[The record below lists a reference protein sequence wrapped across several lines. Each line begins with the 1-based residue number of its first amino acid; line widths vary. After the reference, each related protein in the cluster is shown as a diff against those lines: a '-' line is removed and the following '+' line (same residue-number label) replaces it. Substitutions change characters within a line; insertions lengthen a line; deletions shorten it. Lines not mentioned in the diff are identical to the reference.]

1 MKIAFLFHFSPYL
14 LVVVHTAPHTFSR
27 LLPKF
32 LTASK
37 SFLIFSCSKV
47 AYAKLLFSK
56 KTHLKILKTNKYLH
70 INRVSRQF
78 FFDSYFVY
86 SNVCVCQKIVLI
98 ALVFIQS
105 LKRFFSF
112 DEVIVAGFIMVKIKL
127 VLMAKTNCFDFECRQ
142 HIVLGRNK
150 KYC

>member
-78 FFDSYFVY
+78 FFDSYFFILMYVY
-86 SNVCVCQKIVLI
+86 RAVRDS
-98 ALVFIQS
+98 
-105 LKRFFSF
+105 
-112 DEVIVAGFIMVKIKL
+112 
-127 VLMAKTNCFDFECRQ
+127 
-142 HIVLGRNK
+142 H
-150 KYC
+150 

>member
-78 FFDSYFVY
+78 FFDSYFFY
-86 SNVCVCQKIVLI
+86 SNVLEILFSSNHNIHKSSSGLYFWASDPLI
-98 ALVFIQS
+98 E
-105 LKRFFSF
+105 RF
-112 DEVIVAGFIMVKIKL
+112 L
-127 VLMAKTNCFDFECRQ
+127 
-142 HIVLGRNK
+142 
-150 KYC
+150 